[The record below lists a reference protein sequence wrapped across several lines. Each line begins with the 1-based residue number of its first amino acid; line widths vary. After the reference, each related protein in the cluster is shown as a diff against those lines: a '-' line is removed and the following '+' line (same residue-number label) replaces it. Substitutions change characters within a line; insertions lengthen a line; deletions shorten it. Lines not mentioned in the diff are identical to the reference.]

1 MHIFSLLML
10 LALSAS
16 SISDAKDASAKLA
29 KNEKSGYPCPGKL
42 IKNMNSEEL
51 EKVIAYAEER
61 KDHELLVQTYNQLIN
76 HSQDHIK
83 IKSYKLN
90 LADFYFKTEDYAK
103 ASFKYEEFCIL
114 YPGSD
119 ESEYAQYKLIL
130 CTFYLSLSA
139 DRDQADTV
147 KTINLTSLF
156 LKRAKNEKFIS
167 ETETIYKTCRYRL
180 FEHEVL
186 VMDTYLKQKKFTGAQ
201 KRLEYIQANFQDI
214 PHLDQYMK
222 YLQNIYDTVKDPK
235 TRPFIFKVNLPD
247 ALVKKET
254 KPVQPK
260 DVAKAVSF
268 FVA

>member
-10 LALSAS
+10 LVLGLSS
-16 SISDAKDASAKLA
+16 TCDAKDASAKLA

-42 IKNMNSEEL
+42 IKNMDSDEL
-51 EKVIAYAEER
+51 EKVIVYAQER
-61 KDHELLVQTYNQLIN
+61 NDHELLIQTYNQLIN
-76 HSQDHIK
+76 HSQDHVK
-83 IKSYKLN
+83 IKFYKLN
-90 LADFYFKTEDYAK
+90 LADFYFKTEEYAK
-103 ASFKYEEFCIL
+103 AAFKYEEFCIL

-139 DRDQADTV
+139 DRDQSDTM

-156 LKRAKNEKFIS
+156 LKRAKDAKFIS
-167 ETETIYKTCRYRL
+167 ETETIYKTCRHRL

-186 VMDTYLKQKKFTGAQ
+186 VMDTYLKQKRFTGAQ

-214 PHLDQYMK
+214 PNLDQYMV
-222 YLQNIYDTVKDPK
+222 YLQNIYDIVKDPK
-235 TRPFIFKVNLPD
+235 TRPFVFKIKLED
-247 ALVKKET
+247 ALAKKET
-254 KPVQPK
+254 KPVEPK